1 MRARVGWVV
10 PIKKCNSILGTNFYG
25 NNDYVVLGLAG
36 MRGIG
41 CTNLAHAMRRLG
53 PMRAIYFVEHGSRE
67 EFPPYL
73 EPESSS
79 DEGDDQG
86 SSLKHRKRKL
96 PRSWEGEPLGRGRPF
111 PRDGGVHESDPEEPE
126 VLSDSESDGGR
137 QDSQSEDRES
147 CAECGEYVELCHQ
160 GGPSSSPDGRTSQWP
175 EAVKRR
181 RTERGVRP
189 SVHPRYDGVRGIG
202 YASSVLGE
210 PIRPSDPLRYDR
222 AGVDRPSGTDDE
234 AENSRATALGLP
246 PSPLR
251 PRRMAKSIPKR
262 TDGSGEDAVRE
273 GFVAKCDDSVPHG
286 PTQDC

>member
-1 MRARVGWVV
+1 MRARVGWVLT
-10 PIKKCNSILGTNFYG
+10 IKKCNDILGTKFYG
-25 NNDYVVLGLAG
+25 NNDCVVLVLAG
-36 MRGIG
+36 LRGIG

-53 PMRAIYFVEHGSRE
+53 PMRAIYFVEGTAGE

-86 SSLKHRKRKL
+86 SSLGDRKRKL
-96 PRSWEGEPLGRGRPF
+96 PRNWEGEPLGRGRPLSC
-111 PRDGGVHESDPEEPE
+111 DGDLREIHPEEPE
-126 VLSDSESDGGR
+126 VLSDSESDGGC

-147 CAECGEYVELCHQ
+147 CPECGEYVEVCPQ

-175 EAVKRR
+175 EASKRR

-189 SVHPRYDGVRGIG
+189 SVQPRYDGVRGIG

-234 AENSRATALGLP
+234 AEDSRATALGLP

-251 PRRMAKSIPKR
+251 PRRMAKSVPER
-262 TDGSGEDAVRE
+262 PNGSGEDAVRE

-286 PTQDC
+286 PTQNC